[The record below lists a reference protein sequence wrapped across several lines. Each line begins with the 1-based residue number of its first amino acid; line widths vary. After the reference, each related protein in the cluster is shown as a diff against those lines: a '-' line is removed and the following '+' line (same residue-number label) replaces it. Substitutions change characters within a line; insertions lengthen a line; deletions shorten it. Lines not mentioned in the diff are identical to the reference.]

1 MQISA
6 KRLKAWNTSSTSPSS
21 TLGLVWLDF
30 GLFGPSLII
39 QRHSSAFHSC
49 TICRL
54 GLSWLECT
62 NHVCSLF
69 LLEYL
74 LFWKVQLQQW
84 NPPLTH
90 KIMPDHFTTGELD
103 IRSNFDN
110 LGTQLDVE
118 HSRNV
123 AESSVQFI
131 LQFTNLVELAIAKTN
146 LRLVF
151 NVQPCQ
157 IQIHYESSHIICYIS
172 TRNLGAPPGPDF

>member
-1 MQISA
+1 
-6 KRLKAWNTSSTSPSS
+6 
-21 TLGLVWLDF
+21 
-30 GLFGPSLII
+30 
-39 QRHSSAFHSC
+39 
-49 TICRL
+49 
-54 GLSWLECT
+54 
-62 NHVCSLF
+62 
-69 LLEYL
+69 
-74 LFWKVQLQQW
+74 
-84 NPPLTH
+84 
-90 KIMPDHFTTGELD
+90 MPDHFTTGELD